1 MQSPTLPTTEPV
13 LDTVHMRHVLGRVSD
28 QRGKIARMIESGE
41 LISLRRGLYASQRDL
56 DPHCLAGPIYGPSYL
71 SFETALAWHGM
82 IPEAVREITSAT
94 VRRGN
99 SFENDFGRFRYLR
112 VPAAIYP
119 IGILRITESTLPF
132 LIASPTK
139 ALCDRIARE
148 AGFRSMADVGR
159 WLDDMR
165 IEPEVRL
172 NPDELDGCAAGYG
185 RPSVRWLQR
194 FAERNGQLER

>member
-1 MQSPTLPTTEPV
+1 
-13 LDTVHMRHVLGRVSD
+13 
-28 QRGKIARMIESGE
+28 
-41 LISLRRGLYASQRDL
+41 
-56 DPHCLAGPIYGPSYL
+56 
-71 SFETALAWHGM
+71 
-82 IPEAVREITSAT
+82 
-94 VRRGN
+94 
-99 SFENDFGRFRYLR
+99 

-119 IGILRITESTLPF
+119 IGILRITDSTLPF
-132 LIASPTK
+132 LMASPTK

-165 IEPEVRL
+165 VDPEVRW

-194 FAERNGQLER
+194 FAERNRRLER